1 MDMAPPL
8 TFAAVDDMAFAP
20 STAPRAPVQFHP
32 IRLGPLAEFAILKAQ
47 GRLGA
52 CADGRV
58 AEAGPLWSMLTSQQT
73 NTVLESP
80 SHASCLR
87 LGGQP
92 VPETELTRLSILT
105 KRAARAA
112 GFDERAAAQ
121 LSAAV
126 GELLSNIIDHSEA
139 SHTGLV
145 AFQARDGCFEFVA
158 ADQGVG
164 ALASLQRNPRF
175 ATLTSQREA
184 LPLVLQ
190 HGCSRH
196 AELGRGAGFDDM
208 FRGLAN
214 HNGNLRFRSG
224 DAAVLIDGASPLA
237 IRPTVKKK
245 PYLQGFI
252 ASVACMP

>member
-20 STAPRAPVQFHP
+20 SAAPRAPVPFRP
-32 IRLGPLAEFAILKAQ
+32 IHLGPLAEFAILQAQ

-52 CADGRV
+52 DTDARLV
-58 AEAGPLWSMLTSQQT
+58 PASPLWSMLATQEA
-73 NTVLESP
+73 NTLVEFP
-80 SHASCLR
+80 RHAGCLR
-87 LGGQP
+87 LGGHP
-92 VPETELTRLSILT
+92 VAETELTRLSIVT

-112 GFDERAAAQ
+112 GFDERAASQ

-126 GELLSNIIDHSEA
+126 GELLSNIIEHSEA
-139 SHTGLV
+139 SHSGLV
-145 AFQARDGCFEFVA
+145 AFQARDGFFEFVA

-175 ATLTSQREA
+175 AALTSDREA

-196 AELGRGAGFDDM
+196 VEPGRGAGFDDM

-224 DAAVLIDGASPLA
+224 DAAVLIDGASPLS
-237 IRPTVKKK
+237 IKPTVKKK
-245 PYLQGFI
+245 PCLQGFI